1 MPEENIELTP
11 IEQSRADTGRRY
23 FAVHPNVYLGL
34 AAGVNQ
40 TRNFPE
46 GMGTPAMTLTG
57 LTPIERLKT
66 ANDGSG
72 FVLLSLEVMR
82 FTTADD
88 GMIAEPV
95 AMGLLVEKT
104 KDEFMSLQPVE
115 EEEEE
120 VEDIVEEEV
129 EAPKG
134 GVVVL
139 RDIEVPEDIEEEFDI
154 EDIL

>member
-1 MPEENIELTP
+1 MTDETQAPLTP
-11 IEQSRADTGRRY
+11 LEQSRADTGRRY

-34 AAGVNQ
+34 AEGVNQ

-104 KDEFMSLQPVE
+104 KEEFMALQP
-115 EEEEE
+115 
-120 VEDIVEEEV
+120 
-129 EAPKG
+129 
-134 GVVVL
+134 
-139 RDIEVPEDIEEEFDI
+139 IEEDLDDLME
-154 EDIL
+154 EDLLEE